1 MVCDRTPA
9 HNRGDETI
17 SMRQN
22 AEEPGQPTYPGAPPA
37 AGEAPEPESRQAAAR
52 QHRAGRL
59 WQAARGRRVLL
70 LVQALYVLAFCGW
83 LLYEHSFPD
92 PDVVAIFLL
101 VFALVAARGLRFLQD
116 WTPFVLVLLAYIG
129 LTGVTQGLVAR
140 VHYGFP
146 IVADRAMFSGHLPTV
161 WLQARFY
168 HPGHMSWYDYG
179 ATLLY
184 PLHFVVPLIVA
195 FVFWWWLPRYY
206 WPFVISY
213 LLLCYAGF
221 LTYVVYPMA
230 PPWLAGSVGRIPPV
244 HVIVAEV
251 NYGGVIN
258 PVELG
263 TRWFKTNPVAAMPS
277 LHAGFPVL
285 VWLVLWYVWPRWGW
299 TSIVYPL
306 AMSLAVVYLGEHYV
320 IDVLVGWVYAFVAF
334 AIVWRNQRGEPGEL
348 VLRSSDRT
356 GTARLKQRPTGG
368 LAARGAARTERGSP
382 A

>member
-1 MVCDRTPA
+1 MPDA
-9 HNRGDETI
+9 GDETI
-17 SMRQN
+17 SMRQLGEV
-22 AEEPGQPTYPGAPPA
+22 EEPGTPARPGAPLPA
-37 AGEAPEPESRQAAAR
+37 AAATVAAPRR
-52 QHRAGRL
+52 IGRL
-59 WQAARGRRVLL
+59 VQAGRGRRALL
-70 LVQALYVLAFCGW
+70 VVQALYVLAFCGW

-101 VFALVAARGLRFLQD
+101 VFALIAARGLRFLQD

-140 VHYGFP
+140 VHFGFP
-146 IVADRAMFSGHLPTV
+146 IVADRAMFGGHLPTI
-161 WLQARFY
+161 WLQVHFY
-168 HPGHMSWYDYG
+168 HPGHMAWYDYA

-195 FVFWWWLPRYY
+195 FFFWWWLPRYY

-221 LTYVVYPMA
+221 LTYVLYPMA

-251 NYGGVIN
+251 NYGGAVN
-258 PVELG
+258 PVVLG

-299 TSIVYPL
+299 LSVIYPL

-320 IDVLVGWVYAFVAF
+320 IDVLAGWVYAFAAF
-334 AIVWRNQRGEPGEL
+334 AIVWRNQRGAPGEEAQRRPGTGSMMRRRREPGL
-348 VLRSSDRT
+348 T
-356 GTARLKQRPTGG
+356 AQGAAQARLDP
-368 LAARGAARTERGSP
+368 AASAA
-382 A
+382 